1 MISNE
6 TGKRIIGRQGTDY
19 DEAEKPTDCYEQLKA
34 DERCLLVDCR
44 AEIEWQLLGTA
55 DLSEIGKKTLL
66 VEWTNLANQRNP
78 EFVNEIASY
87 VSKDT
92 PLIIMC
98 RIGGRSAAA
107 ANALI
112 EAGFSDVTNMSEGYK
127 GGLMIKATA
136 IALRDGALVACL
148 GIRPS
153 HNHI

>member
-1 MISNE
+1 MMMKQEN
-6 TGKRIIGRQGTDY
+6 
-19 DEAEKPTDCYEQLKA
+19 PTECYEKLKQ
-34 DERCLLVDCR
+34 DERSLLVDCR
-44 AEIEWQLLGTA
+44 AEIEWTLLGTA
-55 DLSEIGKKTLL
+55 DLSEMGKKTLL

-112 EAGFSDVTNMSEGYK
+112 EAGFSDVTNMAEGYEGRADEK
-127 GGLMIKATA
+127 GHRNSFEGWRARGLPWNQT
-136 IALRDGALVACL
+136 
-148 GIRPS
+148 
-153 HNHI
+153 